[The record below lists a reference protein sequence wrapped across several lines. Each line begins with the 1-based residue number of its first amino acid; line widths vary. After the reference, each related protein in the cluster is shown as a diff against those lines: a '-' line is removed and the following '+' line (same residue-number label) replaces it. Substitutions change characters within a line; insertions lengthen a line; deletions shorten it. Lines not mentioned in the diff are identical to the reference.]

1 MTVVKAKQISAPAI
15 DTVPQISGAEIAS
28 AYSAYLADESRLT
41 GTADRIFFPH
51 DMAQVAAVVKWANEK
66 GIPLTVSGARTGITG
81 GAVPHGGA
89 LLSCEKLTAH
99 HPVREENG
107 RFLLKAGVGV
117 TIQQIADALH
127 RRAIPGLPQTP
138 LFYPPDPTET
148 TAELGGTIACN
159 ASGARTFRYGPT
171 RNHVNAVTVVLPTGE
186 VLDIKRGDASFDAK
200 GEITIAGSR
209 SVTLKLPEMPNVAV
223 RKNVAGFYAKPGMD
237 LVDLFIG
244 SEGILGVVTE
254 AELVLMPEPA
264 GRVAALLFTAD
275 ETSAVELV
283 KSLRGEK
290 GGFPIKAEAIE
301 FFDRRS
307 LDLLYRKREEEGP
320 GSEIPKFPYPSGSAI
335 FTEFPYTSDAEIDGI
350 LESLLGLIET
360 AGIPEDKTWVGT
372 SAEETAKMKAF
383 RHALPETV
391 NSIVGRRKKDIPGI
405 HKVGTDLAVPDGALD
420 AFLAAHYRIFD
431 GFEFLVFGHIGD
443 NHLHANVLPRNDDEL
458 ARAKAAYKELVKE
471 ALALHGTVAAEHGIG
486 KLKTGYLKMM
496 LTPAALA
503 GMKRIKDALDPKGIL
518 SPGNV
523 FG

>member
-1 MTVVKAKQISAPAI
+1 MATVKAKQITTPAI
-15 DTVPQISGAEIAS
+15 ESVPQVSGAEIAS

-51 DMAQVAAVVKWANEK
+51 DTAQVAAVVKWANGK
-66 GIPLTVSGARTGITG
+66 NIPLTISGARTGITG

-89 LLSCEKLTAH
+89 ILSCEKLTSLG
-99 HPVREENG
+99 PVRDENG
-107 RFLLKAGVGV
+107 RYLLKAAAGV
-117 TIQQIADALH
+117 TIKQIADALH
-127 RRAIPGLPQTP
+127 HRTVSGLPETP
-138 LFYPPDPTET
+138 LFYPVDPTET

-171 RNHVNAVTVVLPTGE
+171 RNHVHAVTVVLADGE
-186 VLDIKRGDASFDAK
+186 VLNIRRGDAAFDAR
-200 GEITIAGSR
+200 GEITVSASR
-209 SVTLKLPEMPNVAV
+209 PITLKLPEMPKVAV

-237 LVDLFIG
+237 LVDVFIG
-244 SEGILGVVTE
+244 SEGILGVITE

-275 ETSAVELV
+275 EAAAVELV

-290 GGFPIKAEAIE
+290 GGFALKPEAIE

-307 LDLLYRKREEEGP
+307 LDLLHRKRQEDGP
-320 GSEIPKFPYPSGSAI
+320 GSEIPEFPYPSGSAI
-335 FTEFPYTSDAEIDGI
+335 FTEFPYSNDAEIDGI
-350 LESLLGLIET
+350 LEGLLGLIET

-372 SAEETAKMKAF
+372 SPEETARMKAF

-391 NSIVGRRKKDIPGI
+391 NSIVGRRKKDIPDI

-458 ARAKAAYKELVKE
+458 TRAKAAYKELVKE

-486 KLKTGYLKMM
+486 KLKAGYLKMM
-496 LTPAALA
+496 LTPTALA
-503 GMKRIKDALDPKGIL
+503 EMKRVKDSLDPKGIL